1 MKNSYGCFICDD
13 PAPVSCDCSQKFCIR
28 CSDELSGVK
37 SSYDNGRNWYCSVCA
52 DVKEFEETL
61 EADDRVYTEAEMD
74 KMISVASKIF
84 RENYGVTNAYNI
96 LSRIHLNLYNNSL

>member
-1 MKNSYGCFICDD
+1 M
-13 PAPVSCDCSQKFCIR
+13 
-28 CSDELSGVK
+28 
-37 SSYDNGRNWYCSVCA
+37 
-52 DVKEFEETL
+52 KEFEETL